1 MLRMMTIA
9 ILNNFLSALLFLC
22 WGSFLNVMA
31 YRILYGVP
39 FFGPNSARS
48 RCPHCKQV
56 IAWYDLIPVV
66 SWLLLRAR
74 CRWCTAP
81 ISWLYPLIELLALLS
96 LGGLYAYVSPH
107 YWLAYGI
114 LFSALI
120 ITIRTD
126 LEAFIILRPFTLGI
140 LPLGVFFS
148 YFGLLPITSTS
159 SILGA
164 ILGFFLLGSV
174 RYGYYWYTGEHGM
187 GDGDPELLATIGAF
201 VGPMG
206 CWLALMIGSCMGSLV
221 GLCLF
226 WRYGAEARKKPLPFG
241 PFLAIGAFIAVIFQ
255 EQIMLLLTAYLV

>member
-1 MLRMMTIA
+1 MTIA
-9 ILNNFLSALLFLC
+9 ILNNFLIALLLLC

-39 FFGPNSARS
+39 FFGPRSARS

-56 IAWYDLIPVV
+56 IAWYDLIPIL
-66 SWLLLRAR
+66 SWFLLRAT
-74 CRWCTAP
+74 CRTCKAS
-81 ISWLYPLIELLALLS
+81 ISWLYPLIETLALVS
-96 LGGLYAYVSPH
+96 LWGLYAQVSPE

-126 LEAFIILRPFTLGI
+126 LEEFIILRPFTLGI
-140 LPLGVFFS
+140 LPLGFIFS
-148 YFGLLPITSTS
+148 FFGLLPVTLTS
-159 SILGA
+159 SVVGA

-174 RYGYYWYTGEHGM
+174 RYGYYWYSGVHGM

-206 CWLALMIGSCMGSLV
+206 CWLALMIGSFMGSLV

-226 WRYGAEARKKPLPFG
+226 MRYGAAARKKPLPFG
-241 PFLAIGAFIAVIFQ
+241 PFLAIGAFITVIFQ
-255 EQIMLLLTAYLV
+255 EQIMTFILKL